1 MGKQRVQQLLD
12 QLKENQAKD
21 IENAAAIYT
30 VAQVAVNALHESTDE
45 SSAPQ
50 LSAAALPA
58 VASIAKAD
66 LLERYG
72 SFNGCRKAAKELG
85 IKFSK
90 TPSWATLEA
99 AFSYRKACRQL
110 IQSYLTAYPNEHLNN
125 VSLELPLY

>member
-30 VAQVAVNALHESTDE
+30 VAQVAVNALNESTNE

-50 LSAAALPA
+50 LSASALPT
-58 VASIAKAD
+58 VASITKAD

-72 SFNGCRKAAKELG
+72 SFNDCRKAAKALG

-90 TPSWATLEA
+90 TPSWDKLEA
-99 AFSYRKACRQL
+99 AFSYRVACHQL
-110 IQSYLTAYPNEHLNN
+110 VQSYLAAYPNEHLNN
-125 VSLELPLY
+125 VSLEIPLY